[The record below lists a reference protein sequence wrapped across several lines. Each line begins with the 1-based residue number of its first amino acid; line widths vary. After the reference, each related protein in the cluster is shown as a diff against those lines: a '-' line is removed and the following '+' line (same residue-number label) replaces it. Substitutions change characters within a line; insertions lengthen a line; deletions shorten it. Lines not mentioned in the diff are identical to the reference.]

1 MDAASYRR
9 KALEVALDPS
19 HRLHLL
25 PNVPQHA
32 RKILD
37 VGCHAGQILEALR
50 LPDDCE
56 AFGCDINTEVLE
68 FARQCLPK
76 VKFTFGR
83 AETLPYENSSFDFLF
98 ARSVI
103 TNTRIPA
110 ALRAFNRVLTMGGRV
125 WLSLHRWKDC
135 RFILRDDWDA
145 HPARTLAMGTY
156 VFVNSALFHCTG
168 KLIPLKRPRI
178 MTFQTENAMRREL
191 QKAGFGGIIF
201 SRGTYLVVEAH
212 KVRSLSGQR
221 NRGSDLQRVSEDR
234 RRDETVPL
242 AS

>member
-1 MDAASYRR
+1 MDAAAYRR

-25 PNVPQHA
+25 PTIPPHA

-56 AFGCDINTEVLE
+56 ASGCDIDAEALE
-68 FARQCLPK
+68 LARQYLPK
-76 VKFTFGR
+76 VKFTLGK
-83 AETLPYENSSFDFLF
+83 AEALPYEDSYFDFLF

-103 TNTRIPA
+103 MNTRIPA
-110 ALRAFNRVLTMGGRV
+110 ALGEFNRVLTMGGRV

-135 RFILRDDWDA
+135 RFILRGNWKA
-145 HPARTLAMGTY
+145 HPAKTLAMGAY

-168 KLIPLKRPRI
+168 MLIPLQRPRI
-178 MTFQTENAMRREL
+178 MTFQTERIMRREL
-191 QKAGFGGIIF
+191 QKAGFEGVIS

-212 KVRSLSGQR
+212 KVRSLPGH
-221 NRGSDLQRVSEDR
+221 RGSDLHRVTEDSSLE
-234 RRDETVPL
+234 ETMSSVR
-242 AS
+242 

>member
-25 PNVPQHA
+25 PKIPEPA

-56 AFGCDINTEVLE
+56 VSGCDVDTEALE
-68 FARQCLPK
+68 LARQYLPK
-76 VKFTFGR
+76 VKFTFGQ
-83 AETLPYENSSFDFLF
+83 AEALPYENSSFDFLF

-103 TNTRIPA
+103 MNTRIPA
-110 ALRAFNRVLTMGGRV
+110 ALRECNRVLTMGGRV

-135 RFILRDDWDA
+135 RFILRGNWDA

-168 KLIPLKRPRI
+168 RLIPLKRPRI

-191 QKAGFGGIIF
+191 QKAGFGGITF

-212 KVRSLSGQR
+212 KVRSLPGH
-221 NRGSDLQRVSEDR
+221 RGSDLQRVKEDS
-234 RRDETVPL
+234 RRDEAVPL

>member
-1 MDAASYRR
+1 MDASSYRR

-25 PNVPQHA
+25 PKIPQDA

-56 AFGCDINTEVLE
+56 ASGCDIDTEALE
-68 FARQCLPK
+68 LARQWLPK
-76 VKFTFGR
+76 VKFTFGQ
-83 AETLPYENSSFDFLF
+83 AEALPYENSSFDFLF

-103 TNTRIPA
+103 MNTRIPA
-110 ALRAFNRVLTMGGRV
+110 ALRESNRVLTMGGRV

-135 RFILRDDWDA
+135 RFILRGNWDA
-145 HPARTLAMGTY
+145 HPARTLAMGAY
-156 VFVNSALFHCTG
+156 VFVNSSLFHCTG
-168 KLIPLKRPRI
+168 KLVPLKRPRI
-178 MTFQTENAMRREL
+178 MTFQTERIMRREL
-191 QKAGFGGIIF
+191 QKAGFGGITF

-212 KVRSLSGQR
+212 KVRSLPGQQ
-221 NRGSDLQRVSEDR
+221 NGGSDLQPCRSRARSVDAR
-234 RRDETVPL
+234 TN
-242 AS
+242 